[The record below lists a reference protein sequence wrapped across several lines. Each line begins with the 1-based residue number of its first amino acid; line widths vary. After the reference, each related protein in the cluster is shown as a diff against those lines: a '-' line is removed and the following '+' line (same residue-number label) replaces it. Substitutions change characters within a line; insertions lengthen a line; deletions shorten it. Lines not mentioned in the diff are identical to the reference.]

1 MQTDIEHTVLGAHPA
16 NAARDAKQAALGA
29 DRLRSIIERHEHLDA
44 EVKAL
49 NSDKS
54 DIMTEAKSA
63 GYHVKAIRAI
73 LKLRAQ
79 NPDDAREQEHMVD
92 LYRQALGL

>member
-16 NAARDAKQAALGA
+16 NAAREAKAAAVGA
-29 DRLRSIIERHEHLDA
+29 DRLRSLIERHERLEE

-49 NSDKS
+49 NGDKK

-63 GYHVKAIRAI
+63 GYHVKAVRAI
-73 LKLRAQ
+73 LKLRSQ
-79 NPDDAREQEHMVD
+79 DPDATREQDHMVE